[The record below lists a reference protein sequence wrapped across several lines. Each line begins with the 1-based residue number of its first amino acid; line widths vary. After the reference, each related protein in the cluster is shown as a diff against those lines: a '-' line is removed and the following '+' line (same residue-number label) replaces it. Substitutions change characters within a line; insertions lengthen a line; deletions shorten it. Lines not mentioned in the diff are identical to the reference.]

1 MGAQIPSAKII
12 VDGKKLDSIS
22 GKKMKTVNP
31 FTNETLAEI
40 PECDQQDVQVA
51 VEAAKSA
58 RQKLSNMTVFERS
71 QMLYNIADK
80 IEENKEELAKTLSME
95 VGKVY
100 HTEALGEVTAAI
112 QGFRNVAEQVK
123 WIEGSTIQMEDP
135 KKRTFNFYQPKG
147 TYAVITPFNFP
158 VNIATEYIAPGL
170 AAGNT
175 IVLLPSPTTSYTTIR
190 FVEII
195 HEASIPSGVVNVITG
210 PGHIIGDELVSHPD
224 INGIGFTGSTPTGKK
239 IAERAAGKAQIME
252 LGGNGPTIVLEDA
265 NIEKVAESIFYGCF
279 VCAGQTCSAAERIL
293 VHESI
298 QEELA
303 QKLVE
308 RVKKIRLGDPLD
320 QKTTMG
326 PLHAEHIAKK
336 MDRHVEDAIHKGAK
350 LIYGGKRVPGFNTKL
365 LYEPTILINC
375 SRDSLVNLE
384 ETFGP
389 IAPMIPFK
397 THEEALEISMDG
409 NFGLLAS
416 VYTNNPKYAF
426 YFGEKLRTGIV
437 NINDHSNYWEVHVP
451 FGGASGTK
459 SGNSR
464 IGGLQMIKQMSD
476 LKTIVWDLS

>member
-12 VDGKKLDSIS
+12 VGGKKLDSIS

-40 PECDQQDVQVA
+40 PECDRQDVQVA

-112 QGFRNVAEQVK
+112 QGFRNAAEQVK

>member
-336 MDRHVEDAIHKGAK
+336 MDKHVEDAIHKGAK

>member
-22 GKKMKTVNP
+22 GKKMRTVNP

>member
-112 QGFRNVAEQVK
+112 QGFRNAAEQVK

-397 THEEALEISMDG
+397 THEEALEISMEG

>member
-40 PECDQQDVQVA
+40 PECDRQDVQVA

>member
-12 VDGKKLDSIS
+12 VGGKKLDSIS

-40 PECDQQDVQVA
+40 PECDRQDVQVA

-112 QGFRNVAEQVK
+112 QGFRNAAEQVK

-175 IVLLPSPTTSYTTIR
+175 SVLLPSPTTSYTTIR

-397 THEEALEISMDG
+397 THEEALEISMEG

>member
-12 VDGKKLDSIS
+12 VGGKKLDSIS

>member
-12 VDGKKLDSIS
+12 VGGKKLDSIS

-40 PECDQQDVQVA
+40 PECDRQDVQVA

-112 QGFRNVAEQVK
+112 QGFRNAAEQVK

-397 THEEALEISMDG
+397 THEEALEISMEG